1 MGWLIDQ
8 LDPRRKTTRATYW
21 LTNAAAL
28 SAVLFL
34 IMLPI
39 ARPAII
45 IIPIG
50 GLINIA
56 MLLLT
61 IRRLRDA
68 GRSPW
73 IVLWFFFPMEINCD
87 FATISFHSYSFHLID
102 FGAVLKSLPVLIGLF
117 ARSAAARSPR
127 LVTSPA
133 F

>member
-8 LDPRRKTTRATYW
+8 LDPRGRTVRAAYW
-21 LTNAAAL
+21 LTNGAAL
-28 SAVLFL
+28 LAALFL
-34 IMLPI
+34 ITSPI
-39 ARPAII
+39 ARPAIVT
-45 IIPIG
+45 PVG
-50 GLINIA
+50 GAINIVV
-56 MLLLT
+56 LLLT

-87 FATISFHSYSFHLID
+87 LATISFHSYSLHLID

-117 ARSAAARSPR
+117 APSAAARSPR

>member
-8 LDPRRKTTRATYW
+8 LDPREKTTRAAYW
-21 LTNAAAL
+21 LASGTAL
-28 SAVLFL
+28 SAALFL
-34 IMLPI
+34 IALPI
-39 ARPAII
+39 AHPAIV
-45 IIPIG
+45 IPIG
-50 GLINIA
+50 GAIDIII
-56 MLLLT
+56 LLLT

-87 FATISFHSYSFHLID
+87 LATISFHSYSLHLID

>member
-8 LDPRRKTTRATYW
+8 LDPRGKTARAAYW
-21 LTNAAAL
+21 LANAAAL
-28 SAVLFL
+28 SVALFL
-34 IMLPI
+34 ITLPI
-39 ARPAII
+39 AHPAI

-50 GLINIA
+50 GAINIA

-73 IVLWFFFPMEINCD
+73 IVLWFFFPMEIYWSL
-87 FATISFHSYSFHLID
+87 ATISFHSYSLHLID

-117 ARSAAARSPR
+117 APSAAERSPR